1 MEGVEA
7 RPGLREVRDPLLGV
21 RHHQVAV
28 QEGVR
33 KVLPQGLDDGRT
45 ESQVRDEV
53 AVLPGRSGT
62 RACKEKGGE
71 GEGSADWDVAWHS
84 VRAGLSPDGVGQ
96 PASLA
101 EGVARAPSGWR
112 WSDLGRTPS
121 PISQSAKRPAA
132 RGRRSPAT
140 SESFSGWKVG
150 LNPVTHHNV
159 DMQPVGSTRKHAL
172 GLLCEP
178 GKVTA
183 QDRGRDLA
191 CWPVCHR
198 GAHLLRSESQSRCPR
213 PPARHD
219 QSSGAG
225 AFGAVLPHFW
235 FSLSDGTS
243 RSEPEDGVKAG
254 ESRPSEEA
262 GRDVSPR
269 RSVAQGRG
277 GGGLEVGRRAEVA
290 FAPTPRHPPAGPVLV
305 RKLREEPAP
314 VLAVQQ
320 RV

>member
-1 MEGVEA
+1 MAEEELSTHQALQMEGVEA

-45 ESQVRDEV
+45 ESQVRGEV

-112 WSDLGRTPS
+112 WSDLGRTPW
-121 PISQSAKRPAA
+121 PISQSAKGPAA

-140 SESFSGWKVG
+140 SETFSGWKVG

-159 DMQPVGSTRKHAL
+159 DMQPVGSTRKHPL
-172 GLLCEP
+172 
-178 GKVTA
+178 
-183 QDRGRDLA
+183 
-191 CWPVCHR
+191 
-198 GAHLLRSESQSRCPR
+198 
-213 PPARHD
+213 
-219 QSSGAG
+219 
-225 AFGAVLPHFW
+225 
-235 FSLSDGTS
+235 
-243 RSEPEDGVKAG
+243 
-254 ESRPSEEA
+254 
-262 GRDVSPR
+262 
-269 RSVAQGRG
+269 
-277 GGGLEVGRRAEVA
+277 
-290 FAPTPRHPPAGPVLV
+290 
-305 RKLREEPAP
+305 
-314 VLAVQQ
+314 
-320 RV
+320 

>member
-53 AVLPGRSGT
+53 AGLPGRSGT

-71 GEGSADWDVAWHS
+71 GEGAADWDVAWHS

-140 SESFSGWKVG
+140 RNPFGVEGRAKPAQVEGRSLTITSTCSQSAPQESMRS
-150 LNPVTHHNV
+150 
-159 DMQPVGSTRKHAL
+159 DSSAS
-172 GLLCEP
+172 
-178 GKVTA
+178 
-183 QDRGRDLA
+183 LA
-191 CWPVCHR
+191 KS
-198 GAHLLRSESQSRCPR
+198 LLRIEGEILHAGLSVIAEPIFFVRCPASSR
-213 PPARHD
+213 TAIN
-219 QSSGAG
+219 QSSGAA
-225 AFGAVLPHFW
+225 AFWRGSALQIRARW
-235 FSLSDGTS
+235 
-243 RSEPEDGVKAG
+243 R
-254 ESRPSEEA
+254 
-262 GRDVSPR
+262 
-269 RSVAQGRG
+269 QG
-277 GGGLEVGRRAEVA
+277 
-290 FAPTPRHPPAGPVLV
+290 
-305 RKLREEPAP
+305 
-314 VLAVQQ
+314 
-320 RV
+320 

>member
-121 PISQSAKRPAA
+121 PISSQSAKRPAA

-198 GAHLLRSESQSRCPR
+198 GAHLLRPLPR
-213 PPARHD
+213 
-219 QSSGAG
+219 
-225 AFGAVLPHFW
+225 VLPHGNQSILWRCRVLARFC
-235 FSLSDGTS
+235 LTDQ
-243 RSEPEDGVKAG
+243 SEMATRLKGA
-254 ESRPSEEA
+254 SA
-262 GRDVSPR
+262 R
-269 RSVAQGRG
+269 RRG
-277 GGGLEVGRRAEVA
+277 G
-290 FAPTPRHPPAGPVLV
+290 T
-305 RKLREEPAP
+305 
-314 VLAVQQ
+314 
-320 RV
+320 

>member
-183 QDRGRDLA
+183 QDRRRDLA
-191 CWPVCHR
+191 YWPVCHR
-198 GAHLLRSESQSRCPR
+198 GALFFVRCPASPAPQSFTPLALPRFGVVLPYRSER
-213 PPARHD
+213 
-219 QSSGAG
+219 
-225 AFGAVLPHFW
+225 
-235 FSLSDGTS
+235 
-243 RSEPEDGVKAG
+243 DGVKAEG
-254 ESRPSEEA
+254 RLSEEA
-262 GRDVSPR
+262 G
-269 RSVAQGRG
+269 G
-277 GGGLEVGRRAEVA
+277 
-290 FAPTPRHPPAGPVLV
+290 T
-305 RKLREEPAP
+305 
-314 VLAVQQ
+314 
-320 RV
+320 